1 MSLSLALA
9 TLAILAL
16 IVAFS
21 IVRANAARERR
32 INDAKE
38 RTRIRDI
45 KMSAIPVYKPA
56 HTTEPI
62 KYDLSLHGME
72 VSDDMTESQYAILK
86 AIFDDEH
93 PDRIFLNKD
102 EAVPVIDYWR
112 DTAPMGISK

>member
-56 HTTEPI
+56 
-62 KYDLSLHGME
+62 
-72 VSDDMTESQYAILK
+72 LK
-86 AIFDDEH
+86 AIFGDEH